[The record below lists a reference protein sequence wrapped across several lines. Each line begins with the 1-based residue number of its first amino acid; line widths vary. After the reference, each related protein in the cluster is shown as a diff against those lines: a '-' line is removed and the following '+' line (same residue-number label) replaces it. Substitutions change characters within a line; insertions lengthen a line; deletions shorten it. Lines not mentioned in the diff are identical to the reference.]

1 MPFPCRTQLP
11 RTQCNCTFPFIC
23 SSFIHSLP
31 SSGKTSI
38 ETFTFGP
45 NHQNPPFICPSF
57 IHSFTP
63 LLYRDRVKL
72 LNPKP
77 FTSINQSSML
87 IFWTRSVQTEVWGK
101 ETSAAVWA
109 SSGGVSQ
116 QKLGEEEGRWAETGP
131 LKLRDWRWRN
141 THTSK
146 YFGSVIVEHFVNTD
160 GHLSASKLDE
170 AEKEDVNVIR

>member
-1 MPFPCRTQLP
+1 MQDAAPPNTMQLH
-11 RTQCNCTFPFIC
+11 FSLHLFL
-23 SSFIHSLP
+23 IHSFTPLLREDINRNVYFRPESPKP
-31 SSGKTSI
+31 S
-38 ETFTFGP
+38 
-45 NHQNPPFICPSF
+45 ICPSF

-116 QKLGEEEGRWAETGP
+116 QKLGEEEGRWGAETGP